1 MFSCNVLVIL
11 ETHSVE
17 FVQLAGFHLTPD
29 EMQQTLG
36 AEVTLAALANRS
48 ATLVPILVRAYTNS
62 LKQTLSSVQSE
73 VRSAQ
78 QVVVSSVSALS
89 QQLTTFNDS
98 TVIGNSFVRYE
109 EPASEDAGG
118 ILDILRILKIL

>member
-1 MFSCNVLVIL
+1 M
-11 ETHSVE
+11 E
-17 FVQLAGFHLTPD
+17 
-29 EMQQTLG
+29 QTLG

-48 ATLVPILVRAYTNS
+48 ATLVPTLVHAYTNS

-78 QVVVSSVSALS
+78 QVVIDSVSAFS

-98 TVIGNSFVRYE
+98 TVIGDSFVRYE
-109 EPASEDAGG
+109 ASAFGYAREC
-118 ILDILRILKIL
+118 LRIYFYKKLFFTHERL